1 MRGAEAGIGR
11 ETGAPILRFL
21 DAGERNRVSGSAFRA
36 FVAVAD
42 KMGLSVQER
51 LRLLGGIG
59 ESTYHKWRS
68 QNVSSL
74 SADQLERISL
84 VLGIFK
90 GLRLL
95 FADDTTGTR
104 WLKAANSDMPF
115 SGESPLGT
123 MLRGSID
130 DLYGVRRYIDAWR
143 GVWP

>member
-1 MRGAEAGIGR
+1 MARTTTEPRADD
-11 ETGAPILRFL
+11 TAPPDLGDPAVR
-21 DAGERNRVSGSAFRA
+21 ARMSGPGFRA
-36 FVAVAD
+36 FVAVSD
-42 KMGLSVQER
+42 ELGLSIAQR

-68 QNVSSL
+68 QTAKSL
-74 SADQLERISL
+74 TSDQLERISL

-95 FADDTTGTR
+95 FLDDATSLR
-104 WLKAANSDMPF
+104 WLTAANTDLPF
-115 SGESPLGT
+115 SGDSPLQT

-130 DLYGVRRYIDAWR
+130 NLYAVRRYVDAWR